1 MIKLLASRI
10 KSLREFKG
18 WTQTDLENA
27 SGVAQ
32 AHISRL
38 ESAKSP
44 SVSVVVLSQIADA
57 LDTSLDYLTGRTDS
71 PAPRPPVNDPAL
83 KDPRFAYFA
92 SMWPLLPDYAHD
104 IFIRQIKGMELYND
118 DLRAAM
124 VAAGLDVP
132 PKPPKE

>member
-10 KSLREFKG
+10 KSLREFKN

-44 SVSVVVLSQIADA
+44 SVSVAILSQIADA

-71 PAPRPPVNDPAL
+71 PAPHLPINDPAYE
-83 KDPRFAYFA
+83 DPRFAYFA

-104 IFIRQIKGMELYND
+104 IFVRQVEGMELYND
-118 DLRAAM
+118 DLRQAM
-124 VAAGLDVP
+124 ADAGLDVP
-132 PKPPKE
+132 PRPPKE